1 MEPDPAR
8 VHHERD
14 EVGHITVKIS
24 VTYQGSLM
32 SKIFIGVA
40 WPYANGVIH
49 LGHVAGSILPPD
61 IFSRYNRLSG
71 NEVLMVSGSDQ
82 HGTPI
87 TVTAEK
93 EKASPEQIADRYHA
107 INKKAIEDMGIEF
120 SLFTKTH
127 TENHIRTT
135 QDFFLT
141 LLEKGHLCKKDSMQ
155 YYCRSCERFLPDRYV
170 EGTCP
175 VCGAENVRGDQ
186 CDSCGETFE
195 AGDIISPRC
204 IHCDGVPEVRPT
216 EHYFLRLSEFNDDLL
231 AYLEN
236 NDWWRSNVKTFTTNW
251 LKDGLHDRA
260 ITRDMDWGVPVPV
273 DGWEDKVIYVWFDAV
288 IGYLSASKEY
298 SEKVGDKDLWKKY
311 WQDPDVKHYYFLGKD
326 NIPFHSI
333 IWPAMLMGY
342 GGLNLPY
349 DIPANEYLMF
359 RGGKLSKSRGGAIDI
374 PSVLS
379 VYDSDLIRY
388 YLSAVMP
395 DTHDSEFSWEDF
407 AIKINNELVS
417 TVGNYYHRCL
427 SFTYKNFGSIPEA
440 GDTSEIDSEIERAFE
455 EYDNH
460 LKGCDFKKALKAFMD
475 LAHFGNKYFDQMKPW
490 ALMKTDKKKCG
501 EVLNSNLKL
510 VKALAVMSWPFMPK
524 SSERIW
530 SCLEPGTS
538 LEDSGYA
545 SITEP
550 LKAGTV
556 LESPVP
562 VYAKVELPKEENK
575 MEPKEENEP
584 ESKEEEPEDF
594 AKFRKLDIRVAEII
608 SAEDHPDAD
617 KLFVLNVDAG
627 EPRQIVAGLRAY
639 YTKEQMVGRKVLM
652 VFNLKPAKL
661 RGLRSEGMLLAADD
675 EDLGGEKVLLLRPSS
690 DLPNGT
696 RMDSGLGSKGSRIE
710 YKEFTEAV
718 MKVYS
723 RRSASEMGT
732 ELPEGS
738 PDPVVVIAD
747 GDRTLPLSDGK
758 GSVATLESAITDG
771 ASVR

>member
-1 MEPDPAR
+1 
-8 VHHERD
+8 
-14 EVGHITVKIS
+14 
-24 VTYQGSLM
+24 M
-32 SKIFIGVA
+32 SRIFIGVA

-49 LGHVAGSILPPD
+49 LGHMAGSILPPD
-61 IFSRYNRLSG
+61 IFSRYNRLLG

-93 EKASPEQIADRYHA
+93 EGASPEQVADRYHG

-127 TENHIRTT
+127 TENHIQTV
-135 QDFFLT
+135 QDFFLA

-155 YYCRSCERFLPDRYV
+155 YYCGSCARFLPDRYV
-170 EGTCP
+170 EGICP
-175 VCGAENVRGDQ
+175 VCGMENVRGDQ

-195 AGDIISPRC
+195 AGDLISPRC
-204 IHCDGVPEVRPT
+204 VHCDGVPEVKPT
-216 EHYFLRLSEFNDDLL
+216 EHYFLKLSEFNDLLL
-231 AYLEN
+231 AYLDRN
-236 NDWWRSNVKTFTTNW
+236 KWWRSNVQTFTTNW

-260 ITRDMDWGVPVPV
+260 ITRDMEWGVPVPV
-273 DGWEDKVIYVWFDAV
+273 EGWGGKVIYVWFDAV
-288 IGYLSASKEY
+288 LGYLSASKEH
-298 SEKVGDKDLWKKY
+298 SSITGDPDLWKRY

-379 VYDSDLIRY
+379 VYDSDIVRY
-388 YLSAVMP
+388 YLSAIMP

-407 AIKINNELVS
+407 AVKINNELVS
-417 TVGNYYHRCL
+417 DLGNYYHRCL
-427 SFTYKNFGSIPEA
+427 SFTHKNFGSIPEA
-440 GDTSEIDSEIERAFE
+440 GDTSDVDSEIERAFG
-455 EYDNH
+455 EYSGY
-460 LKGCDFKKALKAFMD
+460 LGRCDFKKALKSLMD
-475 LAHFGNKYFDQMKPW
+475 LAHFGNRYFDQSKPW

-530 SCLEPGTS
+530 NYLEPGVS
-538 LEDSGYA
+538 LESSGYG
-545 SITEP
+545 SVLKP
-550 LKAGTV
+550 LKEGTV

-562 VYAKVELPKEENK
+562 VYAKVELPKPEKEK
-575 MEPKEENEP
+575 DPDVHRDEPQ
-584 ESKEEEPEDF
+584 DF
-594 AKFRKLDIRVAEII
+594 AKFRKLDIRVAEVM
-608 SAEDHPDAD
+608 SAENHPDAD

-661 RGLRSEGMLLAADD
+661 RGFKSEGMLLAADD
-675 EDLGGEKVLLLRPSS
+675 EDLGGGKVLLLTPSS

-718 MKVYS
+718 MKVHS
-723 RRSASEMGT
+723 RRSASSIGA
-732 ELPEGS
+732 ELSEGS
-738 PDPVVVIAD
+738 PDPVVLIVD
-747 GDRTLPLSDGK
+747 GDKVLPLSDGK
-758 GSVATLESAITDG
+758 GSIATLESAITDG

>member
-1 MEPDPAR
+1 
-8 VHHERD
+8 
-14 EVGHITVKIS
+14 
-24 VTYQGSLM
+24 M
-32 SKIFIGVA
+32 SRIFIGVA

-49 LGHVAGSILPPD
+49 LGHMAGSILPPD
-61 IFSRYNRLSG
+61 IFSRYNRLLG

-93 EKASPEQIADRYHA
+93 EGASPEQVADRYHE

-127 TENHIRTT
+127 TDNHIQTV

-141 LLEKGHLCKKDSMQ
+141 LLRKGHLSKKDSMQ
-155 YYCRSCERFLPDRYV
+155 YYCDNCGRFLPDRYV
-170 EGTCP
+170 EGICP
-175 VCGAENVRGDQ
+175 VCGMENVRGDQ

-195 AGDIISPRC
+195 AGDLVSPHC
-204 IHCDGVPEVRPT
+204 VHCDGIPEVRPT
-216 EHYFLRLSEFNDDLL
+216 EHYFLRLSEFNDSLL
-231 AYLEN
+231 AYLDRN
-236 NDWWRSNVKTFTTNW
+236 KWWRSNVQTFTTNW

-260 ITRDMDWGVPVPV
+260 ITRDMEWGVPVPV
-273 DGWEDKVIYVWFDAV
+273 EGWENKVVYVWFDAV

-298 SEKVGDKDLWKKY
+298 SSSAGDPELWKRY
-311 WQDPDVKHYYFLGKD
+311 WHDTDVKHYYFLGKD

-379 VYDSDLIRY
+379 AYDSDLVRY

-407 AIKINNELVS
+407 AVKINNELVADL
-417 TVGNYYHRCL
+417 GNFYHRCL
-427 SFTYKNFGSIPEA
+427 SFTHKNFGYIPGA
-440 GDTSEIDSEIERAFE
+440 GDTSDVDAEIERAFA
-455 EYDNH
+455 EYSGY
-460 LKGCDFKKALKAFMD
+460 LSGCDFKKALKSLMD
-475 LAHFGNKYFDQMKPW
+475 LAHFGNKYFDQSKPW
-490 ALMKTDKKKCG
+490 ALMKTDKTKCG

-510 VKALAVMSWPFMPK
+510 VKALALMSWPFMPR

-530 SCLEPGTS
+530 NYLEPGTS
-538 LEDSGYA
+538 IESSGYA
-545 SITEP
+545 SLIKP
-550 LKAGTV
+550 LREGTV

-562 VYAKVELPKEENK
+562 VYAKVELPK
-575 MEPKEENEP
+575 P
-584 ESKEEEPEDF
+584 EKKEEPEAQRDEPQDF
-594 AKFRKLDIRVAEII
+594 AKFRKLDIRVAEVT

-652 VFNLKPAKL
+652 IFNLKPAKL
-661 RGLRSEGMLLAADD
+661 RGFKSEGMLLAADD
-675 EDLGGEKVLLLRPSS
+675 EDLGGSKVLLLRPSS

-718 MKVYS
+718 MKVHS
-723 RRSASEMGT
+723 RKSASDLGAK
-732 ELPEGS
+732 LPEGS
-738 PDPVVVIAD
+738 PDPVVLIIE
-747 GDRTLPLSDGK
+747 GDRILPLSDGK

>member
-1 MEPDPAR
+1 
-8 VHHERD
+8 
-14 EVGHITVKIS
+14 
-24 VTYQGSLM
+24 M
-32 SKIFIGVA
+32 SRIFIGVA

-49 LGHVAGSILPPD
+49 LGHMAGSILPPD
-61 IFSRYNRLSG
+61 IFSRYNRLLG

-93 EKASPEQIADRYHA
+93 EGASPEQVADRYHG

-127 TENHIRTT
+127 TENHIQTV
-135 QDFFLT
+135 QDFFLA

-155 YYCRSCERFLPDRYV
+155 YYCGSCARFLPDRYV
-170 EGTCP
+170 EGICP
-175 VCGAENVRGDQ
+175 VCGMENVRGDQ

-195 AGDIISPRC
+195 AGDLISPRC
-204 IHCDGVPEVRPT
+204 VHCDGVPEVKPT
-216 EHYFLRLSEFNDDLL
+216 EHYFLKLSEFNDPLL
-231 AYLEN
+231 SYLDTN
-236 NDWWRSNVKTFTTNW
+236 RWWRSNVQTFTTNW

-260 ITRDMDWGVPVPV
+260 ITRDMEWGVPVPV
-273 DGWEDKVIYVWFDAV
+273 EGWGGKVIYVWFDAV
-288 IGYLSASKEY
+288 LGYLSASKEH
-298 SEKVGDKDLWKKY
+298 SSITGDPDLWKRY

-379 VYDSDLIRY
+379 VYDSDIVRY
-388 YLSAVMP
+388 YLSAIMP

-407 AIKINNELVS
+407 AVKINNELVADL
-417 TVGNYYHRCL
+417 GNYYHRCL
-427 SFTYKNFGSIPEA
+427 SFTHKNFGSIPEA
-440 GDTSEIDSEIERAFE
+440 GDTSDVDSEIEKAFG
-455 EYDNH
+455 EYSGY
-460 LKGCDFKKALKAFMD
+460 LGRCDFKKALKSLMD
-475 LAHFGNKYFDQMKPW
+475 LAHFGNRYFDQSKPW

-530 SCLEPGTS
+530 NYLEPGVS
-538 LEDSGYA
+538 LESSGYG
-545 SITEP
+545 SVLKP
-550 LKAGTV
+550 LKEGTV
-556 LESPVP
+556 LESPAP
-562 VYAKVELPKEENK
+562 VYAKVELPKPEKEK
-575 MEPKEENEP
+575 DPDVHRDEPQ
-584 ESKEEEPEDF
+584 DF
-594 AKFRKLDIRVAEII
+594 AKFGKLDIRVAEVM
-608 SAEDHPDAD
+608 SAENHPDAD

-661 RGLRSEGMLLAADD
+661 RGFKSEGMLLAADD
-675 EDLGGEKVLLLRPSS
+675 EDLGGGKVLLLTPSS

-718 MKVYS
+718 MKVHS
-723 RRSASEMGT
+723 RRSASSIGAN
-732 ELPEGS
+732 LPEGS
-738 PDPVVVIAD
+738 PDPVVLIVD
-747 GDRTLPLSDGK
+747 GDKVLPLSDGK
-758 GSVATLESAITDG
+758 GSIATLESAITDG